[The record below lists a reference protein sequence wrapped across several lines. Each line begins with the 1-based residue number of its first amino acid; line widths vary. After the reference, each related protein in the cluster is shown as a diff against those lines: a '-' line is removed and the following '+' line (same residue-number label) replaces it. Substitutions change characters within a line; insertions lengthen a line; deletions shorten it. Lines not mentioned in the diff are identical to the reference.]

1 MDSNVNLNFS
11 LPIDLSHLENDRLR
25 LVHLEENLPEWAA
38 AYVADANLHPQVYT
52 YLTYGPFASA
62 EEYITH
68 YEDTS
73 RSNPDEIL
81 LAILLKAGSIIRR
94 KSSQAPLVR
103 ASEQTD
109 TVLIETTIETET
121 FAGIAG
127 IVSQPQNLIADIGQ
141 LLLTPYHRTWVGT
154 ETNALLLHHLLD
166 PPCPTLSQVS
176 DMPGPGSRPEHDEQ
190 LQADPIGGLGLR
202 RVQWQTNA
210 SNQASVNAAL
220 RLGFE
225 LEGIMRWAAVLP
237 WGKEGDHGWRMSSLE
252 RGNARIGD
260 RNEKVAYGSVTSDG
274 QEEDDRGQQDKGKN
288 EVDDPDGERFLLPH
302 GWDHDKAGQYG
313 PGRHTAMLAICWDDW
328 LLRGA
333 REKLDALVG
342 R

>member
-1 MDSNVNLNFS
+1 MISNVNFS

-38 AYVADANLHPQVYT
+38 AYVADAYLHPQVYT

-62 EEYITH
+62 EEYIAH
-68 YEDTS
+68 YDKTS
-73 RSNPDEIL
+73 RSNLNEIL
-81 LAILLKAGSIIRR
+81 LAILLKPGSIISR
-94 KSSQAPLVR
+94 KSAQAPRVR
-103 ASEQTD
+103 AFEQTD
-109 TVLIETTIETET
+109 TLLIKTTIETET

-127 IVSQPQNLIADIGQ
+127 IVAQPQNLIADIGQ

-166 PPCPTLSQVS
+166 PPSPKA
-176 DMPGPGSRPEHDEQ
+176 EHDQQ
-190 LQADPIGGLGLR
+190 LKADNTGGLGLR
-202 RVQWQTNA
+202 RVQWQANA

-220 RLGFE
+220 RLGFK

-237 WGKEGDHGWRMSSLE
+237 WGKEADHGLGMSDLGLRAGESKSYE
-252 RGNARIGD
+252 ARIGD
-260 RNEKVAYGSVTSDG
+260 RNEQVAYGSVKGDVR
-274 QEEDDRGQQDKGKN
+274 EKEDESGKQDKGKKKL
-288 EVDDPDGERFLLPH
+288 DDSQGERSLLPH
-302 GWDHDKAGQYG
+302 GWDHDKAGEYG

-328 LLRGA
+328 LLGGV
-333 REKLDALVG
+333 REKVDALVG